1 MKSLRGTFFYKVV
14 IDGIY
19 RSIINPLDRRKKR
32 LASQR
37 VLEIREASD
46 VFDRIYRENLWTSPE
61 SRSGTG
67 STLEATSELRRHFR
81 KLLLDFN
88 IKTLLDLPCGDFNW
102 MQHIDLT
109 GFNYIGADIV
119 DVIVERNRV
128 YETENIRFMKL
139 DLAHDTL
146 PKVDLILVRDC
157 FVHLSDQLIFRAI
170 ENVKR
175 SQIKYILTT
184 TFIDHETNSDIPTG
198 LWRQLNLQKPPFQF
212 SEPLAILPDHG
223 PKANSKKCL
232 GLWQLQH

>member
-1 MKSLRGTFFYKVV
+1 
-14 IDGIY
+14 
-19 RSIINPLDRRKKR
+19 
-32 LASQR
+32 
-37 VLEIREASD
+37 
-46 VFDRIYRENLWTSPE
+46 
-61 SRSGTG
+61 
-67 STLEATSELRRHFR
+67 
-81 KLLLDFN
+81 
-88 IKTLLDLPCGDFNW
+88 